1 MIAAGSVASAL
12 HGLGWTRTS
21 GVTLPDLLRRL
32 HIITAIEQDYLQS
45 CVEQIEEMLAVAMGG
60 ATTRGAVDPATLAAN
75 KLQGEKAGTP
85 TDVRDVHF

>member
-1 MIAAGSVASAL
+1 MIAASAVASAL

-60 ATTRGAVDPATLAAN
+60 SATRNIVDSSIIAAN